1 MSAALSPPM
10 SAALALRQALFDRLV
25 ADAPLRAL
33 LGDPRVHDA
42 PPADAAFPFVTLG
55 EALVADG
62 STATEA
68 GSEQSLTLHAY
79 SRAGGRREAFALAAA
94 IQQALHD
101 APLALEGHR
110 LANLRATTAEVR
122 READGRTYHAL
133 IRFRAVTEPL

>member
-1 MSAALSPPM
+1 MNTPM
-10 SAALALRQALFDRLV
+10 SAALALRQALFERLT
-25 ADAPLRAL
+25 ADGPLRAV
-33 LGDPRVHDA
+33 LGGPRVHDA

-68 GSEQSLTLHAY
+68 GSEQSLTLHAF